1 MEGTDLIERLRR
13 SNREL
18 MSLYDVNRL
27 LQTPLPA
34 EEKLYIILTSLT
46 ADDGFGYSR
55 AFLLL
60 TNEHRNTLEGWL
72 GVGPLTGEQAREI
85 WEGVSE
91 LEQEFE
97 PGLINVSELLERAPF
112 DFGIRGFVEPIKRGR
127 GYPVKTVLS
136 KRPIL
141 VRDVFA
147 KKDQIHPG
155 FLELLSGPQV
165 AFIPLNSRNRVLG
178 VMAVES
184 PHDDAAAD
192 DNRLRTLSIFG
203 NLAAIALENAE
214 LHRSLEDKLD
224 SLRLLNQELQ
234 EAHAKILRLD
244 RLSTMGAIAA
254 GVAHEVKNPLNSLLI
269 NLDLL
274 REEIAG
280 LGGDDSEARRLLD
293 VIEKESGRI
302 GGTVSDFLS
311 YTKTP
316 KLALERT
323 DIHEILELALTLME
337 HQARSAGISFERDYA
352 ESISDVMADTG
363 RLKQAFINI
372 IVNSVQAM
380 PDGGTLT
387 VKTSERKKKTNGSAK
402 PGMVNIEFSDT
413 GCGIPPDSMWR
424 LFDPFFTTKEEGT
437 GMGLPIVDSILRLHG
452 GKIKVESGKGQ
463 GTQVMLCI
471 PVPDTEDTP
480 NMHLF
485 EKPGKN
491 KT

>member
-1 MEGTDLIERLRR
+1 MDGPDLIERLRR

-97 PGLINVSELLERAPF
+97 PGLMNVSELLERAPF

-127 GYPVKTVLS
+127 GHPVKTVLS
-136 KRPIL
+136 KRPAL
-141 VRDVFA
+141 VKDVFS

-155 FLELLSGPQV
+155 FLGLLSSPQA

-178 VMAVES
+178 VMVVES
-184 PHDDAAAD
+184 HHDDTVAD

-214 LHRSLEDKLD
+214 LNRSLEEKLD
-224 SLRLLNQELQ
+224 SLRLLNRELQ

-254 GVAHEVKNPLNSLLI
+254 GVAHEIKNPLNSLLI

-274 REEIAG
+274 REEVSG
-280 LGGDDSEARRLLD
+280 LGGEKVETQRLLD

-302 GGTVSDFLS
+302 GGTVSEFLT
-311 YTKTP
+311 YTRTP
-316 KLALERT
+316 RLSLERT
-323 DIHEILELALTLME
+323 DVHQVLELALTLME
-337 HQARSAGISFERDYA
+337 HQARSAGIAFEREYA
-352 ESISDVMADTG
+352 DGVPDVMADTG

-372 IVNSVQAM
+372 IVNAVQAM

-387 VKTSERKKKTNGSAK
+387 VKTSERRKKTNGSVR
-402 PGMVNIEFSDT
+402 PGMVNIEFQDT
-413 GCGIPPDSMWR
+413 GCGIPAESMWR

-437 GMGLPIVDSILRLHG
+437 GMGLPIVDSIIRLHG
-452 GKIKVESGKGQ
+452 GKIKVESQKGQ
-463 GTQVMLCI
+463 GTRITLGL
-471 PVPDTEDTP
+471 PVPETEEAQ

-485 EKPGKN
+485 EDSGKD